1 MNIANATVKTSV
13 GQFHISLD
21 PIQSDA
27 NPFHAHL
34 SYLLRLSLSALPFP
48 SLASQTTHY
57 LIRASKILVT
67 VPAKKRTREGST
79 NTLSISHNP
88 ILPIVNYTSGSI
100 EDLTH
105 LHRPTIILSTTLH
118 T

>member
-27 NPFHAHL
+27 NPFHAPRP
-34 SYLLRLSLSALPFP
+34 YLLRLSLSALPFP
-48 SLASQTTHY
+48 CLASQTTHY

-79 NTLSISHNP
+79 NTLVGPQQASAWQPWKSSDN
-88 ILPIVNYTSGSI
+88 LFSKSSLS
-100 EDLTH
+100 LTH
-105 LHRPTIILSTTLH
+105 I
-118 T
+118 